1 MFLKKLFSIKINNVI
16 SFLPVSERKKPN
28 KQVKIRV
35 IIGLP
40 ITGNNEIRLL
50 TFMF

>member
-1 MFLKKLFSIKINNVI
+1 MKINNVI

-28 KQVKIRV
+28 KQVKMRV
-35 IIGLP
+35 ITVLS
-40 ITGNNEIRLL
+40 ITGSKENRLL